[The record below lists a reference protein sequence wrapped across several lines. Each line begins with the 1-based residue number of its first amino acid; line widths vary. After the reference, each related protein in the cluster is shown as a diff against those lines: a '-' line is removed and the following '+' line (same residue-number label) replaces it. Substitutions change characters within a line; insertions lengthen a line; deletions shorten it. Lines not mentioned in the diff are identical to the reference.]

1 MRLHIEIDDE
11 LIAEVDRLT
20 GPRQRS
26 QFVRE
31 AVKGALERRRRWE
44 LIRRSRGVIASHG
57 HEWDDDPAA
66 WVHAQRFSD
75 PRFKG

>member
-20 GPRQRS
+20 GPRRRS
-26 QFVRE
+26 AFVRE
-31 AVKGALERRRRWE
+31 AVKGALEQRRRWE

-57 HEWDDDPAA
+57 HDWDDDPAA
-66 WVHAQRFSD
+66 WVEAQRFSD
-75 PRFKG
+75 PRFRG